1 VLSSLSN
8 DFIQLTKTGDILS
21 KCISAIATLK
31 TASTSDASKKTFSF
45 SEIRTSVRELFSSIR
60 SSMTSGNIHTVGMS
74 LLRMLSSNVKD
85 VTGKVEQ
92 LTKFSTKMTKFSDR
106 VTSSLTKIQE
116 TATSFN
122 GEEFSS
128 STILLISEDG
138 SGFTDKDG
146 KELFVQKSE
155 ALLVSNLQVLAQNAD
170 AVEKVISVL
179 AVQSEQ
185 EDKEDVEENNENS
198 KEGKNGKK
206 GVKFGKFLKTIK
218 KFSILL
224 KEIKEETFYSLKF
237 QSLALSI
244 VEMFSQ
250 GLRQGTSMQYEQLSK
265 QQEIFT
271 TFSSKLNMEINRVVI
286 DYRSVT
292 GFMDFTIKNVEVETI
307 NEEGLGI
314 FGKSGTSF
322 AISRS
327 FGYLTDNVFNIKKSG
342 AAISVLKTILAD
354 DSEGSEETAM
364 SSSRYMEMLGELIN
378 IISFNVFDGRIQ
390 GKTIEIYEA
399 KMKTT
404 VQALS
409 DDEKT
414 SVQSYVKTVE
424 KAEKI
429 IESANTEILKIYK
442 LITGKEFTEDEAKE
456 IPTMTDKGE
465 LTETK
470 ISTKMSVVDLDKEY
484 QKVVKSQEIVFGM
497 QSSIFAIIKQISRSS
512 FSSNGASVEFSEVK
526 NKIKE
531 TFSLLEQNMV
541 SEKLEKFGKD
551 MEFFTT
557 ANVVGYKSSDISDMF
572 RHYKKLSEHA
582 MMMTKQMVM
591 YAQNMSPYR
600 VKKAIITI
608 MEVEDGVPKIKEAF
622 KKVKDTDQSLP
633 EITGLVGAFNYFTNT
648 LINSNNYKH
657 CLAAIM
663 INAINKNKLVCDDE
677 QYISL
682 EKTSVRM
689 EDYEDQI
696 PRIKTKLM
704 DIYFD
709 LTNEKF
715 DESSVTLVN
724 VFKDDGTFEE
734 GKGTDCKT

>member
-1 VLSSLSN
+1 M
-8 DFIQLTKTGDILS
+8 G
-21 KCISAIATLK
+21 
-31 TASTSDASKKTFSF
+31 
-45 SEIRTSVRELFSSIR
+45 
-60 SSMTSGNIHTVGMS
+60 S

-185 EDKEDVEENNENS
+185 EDKEDVEENSENS
-198 KEGKNGKK
+198 KEEKNGKK
-206 GVKFGKFLKTIK
+206 GVKFGKFLKTIN

-265 QQEIFT
+265 QQEIFK

-409 DDEKT
+409 DDEKS

-470 ISTKMSVVDLDKEY
+470 IST
-484 QKVVKSQEIVFGM
+484 
-497 QSSIFAIIKQISRSS
+497 
-512 FSSNGASVEFSEVK
+512 NGATVESSEVK

-531 TFSLLEQNMV
+531 TFSLLEQSMV
-541 SEKLEKFGKD
+541 SEKLETFGKD

-622 KKVKDTDQSLP
+622 KKVKDTDQSLLE

-663 INAINKNKLVCDDE
+663 IDAINTKKLVYDDE
-677 QYISL
+677 
-682 EKTSVRM
+682 
-689 EDYEDQI
+689 
-696 PRIKTKLM
+696 
-704 DIYFD
+704 
-709 LTNEKF
+709 
-715 DESSVTLVN
+715 
-724 VFKDDGTFEE
+724 
-734 GKGTDCKT
+734 